1 MIFDKTKIIYN
12 LDNLE
17 NLLFDSK
24 KETAKEIALELS
36 IKYLQIK
43 KYIMLFVNFLILF
56 YLLKKI

>member
-1 MIFDKTKIIYN
+1 MEFDKTKIIYN

-17 NLLFDSK
+17 NYYLIVK
-24 KETAKEIALELS
+24 KKLQKKSLPELN

-43 KYIMLFVNFLILF
+43 RYIMHFVSFLILF